1 MALKAKY
8 ENLYLETYKL
18 LAKLKFLRNLKILS
32 EILLKNLLKSETEIN
47 TFLDG
52 IEAPKLCDTPIELCE
67 KEITEYDLYSAMK
80 SMTNNKSPGSDGL
93 TKEF

>member
-1 MALKAKY
+1 MELK
-8 ENLYLETYKL
+8 
-18 LAKLKFLRNLKILS
+18 LRS
-32 EILLKNLLKSETEIN
+32 CVTR
-47 TFLDG
+47 
-52 IEAPKLCDTPIELCE
+52 IELCE